1 MNDIVCVMNAAEILE
16 EIQRLPEDERNKVV
30 DFVRNIPNAETI
42 KAINEQLEGLPR
54 YKSMDEVTS
63 AIKDLVHGAW
73 SSF

>member
-1 MNDIVCVMNAAEILE
+1 MNDIVYVMNAAEILE

-30 DFVRNIPNAETI
+30 DFVRNIPNAETV
-42 KAINEQLEGLPR
+42 KAINEPLEGLPR